1 MSYCIGE
8 SEKCEDFLEIT
19 RTQNYSFSANGRGY
33 SCVNH
38 NAFLN
43 MMDGALS
50 GKTGFTNKAGYCY
63 VGSLKRD
70 GRTFVVT
77 LLACGWPNHKT
88 WKWSDTRE
96 LMQYGVDHFFY
107 RSFRD
112 EGIAFDESRLQPI
125 PVLNGQT
132 YILGETAYT
141 DTVIQGRGAAEY
153 GGLDSLAGGAG
164 EKFVEGILMREDEE
178 VKVEYRIEKLLQAPV
193 EAGMEVGEITY
204 SVGDTVYLRESIVT
218 TEAVQKIDFAWCVS
232 QILSRY
238 CIF

>member
-1 MSYCIGE
+1 
-8 SEKCEDFLEIT
+8 
-19 RTQNYSFSANGRGY
+19 
-33 SCVNH
+33 
-38 NAFLN
+38 
-43 MMDGALS
+43 
-50 GKTGFTNKAGYCY
+50 
-63 VGSLKRD
+63 
-70 GRTFVVT
+70 
-77 LLACGWPNHKT
+77 
-88 WKWSDTRE
+88 
-96 LMQYGVDHFFY
+96 MQYGVDHFFY

-132 YILGETAYT
+132 YILGETAYA
-141 DTVIQGRGAAEY
+141 DTVILGWGAAEY